1 MHPYRSQ
8 LSHLHTTDND
18 NDPNFLT
25 FSFKKNQ
32 KMSSSRSS
40 TSSHRRRRHH
50 QQHHGSSPRMPHR
63 SSVTRKQLHSAERS
77 ANPSTERAIR
87 RSLRHHSEGRGSA
100 TRGWRGVAPKRVGE
114 RAELPDACFL
124 KPKERKYPV
133 CPKRSSAG
141 GRAVISKPG
150 VEAALVRAAQYGE
163 KGVMHKAREMLD
175 NWPSVGALDKPLPD
189 ERRARRRS
197 KKDKKRARKSSSSSA
212 THRRHH
218 RPSSSSSSHRQRH
231 RAAHARH

>member
-1 MHPYRSQ
+1 
-8 LSHLHTTDND
+8 
-18 NDPNFLT
+18 
-25 FSFKKNQ
+25 
-32 KMSSSRSS
+32 
-40 TSSHRRRRHH
+40 
-50 QQHHGSSPRMPHR
+50 MPHR

-100 TRGWRGVAPKRVGE
+100 TRGWRGVAPKRKNE
-114 RAELPDACFL
+114 RAELPDTCFL

-175 NWPSVGALDKPLPD
+175 NWPSVGAMDKPLPD
-189 ERRARRRS
+189 ERRARRHA
-197 KKDKKRARKSSSSSA
+197 KKRARKSTSA
-212 THRRHH
+212 TNHHRRHH
-218 RPSSSSSSHRQRH
+218 HSPQRNSGSHHRRPHHQRP
-231 RAAHARH
+231 RRHQSRH